1 MTLRRFAQG
10 TLLALAASATV
21 AACRPKSPTSPEQV
35 GKTMFQGVWLFGY
48 DATESRQLTD
58 RAKSNKGLIAVALS
72 PSSDGT
78 TQLSVLESCYV
89 QGSYGYKEGSI
100 SSGTIAIKNQ
110 DDLKAQLPFTYAKF
124 GAQLQ
129 QSSSLEIEY
138 RSPGDYSTESRDFQ
152 LSGQC
157 AGATHVVTYLTVG
170 AFRQKS
176 AASQSGGFSGGTLM
190 GPNATIGSS
199 GSNEQTQNG
208 GNIETCGQSGGG
220 FFGSAPNVDCS
231 TPLRVTLV
239 PIGGAAPAGG
249 SAPAGSPVAACA
261 DPGTI
266 ANQSMGFNFDGRLF
280 VIERSQLAMLDGQ
293 ISAEF
298 ACTDQISPAEN
309 KALDGVVSYL
319 QSHPAVRAHVSVACT
334 PLLGPLLSPARSDL
348 HAQRIMGKFAG
359 AGLTGRVEIKDCGTL
374 FPVGNGVYVALTSGC
389 SDHPTPTPPKCQ

>member
-1 MTLRRFAQG
+1 MSLLRLFQG
-10 TLLALAASATV
+10 SLLALAAAAAVS
-21 AACRPKSPTSPEQV
+21 ACRPKSPTSPEQV
-35 GKTMFQGVWLFGY
+35 GKTMFTGVWLFGY

-58 RAKSNKGLIAVALS
+58 RAKSNKGLIAVSLS
-72 PSSDGT
+72 PAADGT
-78 TQLSVLESCYV
+78 TQLSVLEGCYV
-89 QGSYGYKEGSI
+89 QGSYAYKEGSM

-110 DDLKAQLPFTYAKF
+110 DELKAQLPFTYAKF

-138 RSPGDYSTESRDFQ
+138 RSPGDYSTDSRNFQ
-152 LSGQC
+152 LSGEC
-157 AGATHVVTYLTVG
+157 GGATHVVTYLTVG

-176 AASQSGGFSGGTLM
+176 GASQSGSFTGGGLM
-190 GPNATIGSS
+190 GPNATVGSS

-220 FFGSAPNVDCS
+220 FFGAAPNVDCS

-239 PIGGAAPAGG
+239 PIGGGAAAPGG
-249 SAPAGSPVAACA
+249 GPAPAAVAACA

-266 ANQSMGFNFDGRLF
+266 ANQTMGFSFDGRLF
-280 VIERSQLAMLDGQ
+280 VIERSQLATLDAQ

-309 KALDGVVSYL
+309 KALDGVVTYL

-348 HAQRIMGKFAG
+348 HAQKIMGKFAS
-359 AGLTGRVEIKDCGTL
+359 AGLNGRVEIKDCGTL